1 MSRPICRRVASCIPS
16 ASRYKRPRTF
26 GDTYVDK
33 VNHTAARANVINYQM
48 GINGG
53 VVYNLTPQVHFDL
66 DYFRAKAAWFLGE
79 SQVLNVTSAGL
90 TFNW

>member
-1 MSRPICRRVASCIPS
+1 MSQAVRTYSDLNPDPTTATPS
-16 ASRYKRPRTF
+16 
-26 GDTYVDK
+26 
-33 VNHTAARANVINYQM
+33 VIKYQM

-53 VVYNLTPQVHFDL
+53 VVYNLTPQIHFDL

-79 SQVLNVTSAGL
+79 SQVLNVVNTGL